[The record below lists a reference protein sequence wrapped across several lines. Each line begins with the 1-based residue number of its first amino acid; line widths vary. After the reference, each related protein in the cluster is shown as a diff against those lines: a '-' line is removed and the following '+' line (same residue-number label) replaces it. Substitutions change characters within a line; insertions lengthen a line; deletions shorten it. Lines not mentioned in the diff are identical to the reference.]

1 MPCPKCGRVI
11 DWVERRVVNGHVYV
25 YAAHVSIV
33 DGKKKIE
40 KCYLGPDRYTYAT
53 KTHSDMGMELKGMAY
68 EIDSGPGSRLLD
80 YINGLASKLGAEV
93 EGGALDLEQARQW
106 LKAVR
111 EAGAR
116 LQSLADRLEGYMRQL
131 EAQGG
136 EGAVHMATPNET
148 VAKAQPLEAPQVI
161 AQAQTTEARTYRAVS
176 ALVGTMTPE
185 DIERQVKEL
194 LEALREI
201 RKGQGAH

>member
-111 EAGAR
+111 EAAAR
-116 LQSLADRLEGYMRQL
+116 LQSLADRLEGYVRQT
-131 EAQGG
+131 EAQEAGAAALAAPR
-136 EGAVHMATPNET
+136 GAVNET
-148 VAKAQPLEAPQVI
+148 VARAQPVEAPPVTS
-161 AQAQTTEARTYRAVS
+161 QAQTTQPQ
-176 ALVGTMTPE
+176 LTPE
-185 DIERQVKEL
+185 DIDREVKEL
-194 LEALREI
+194 LGTL
-201 RKGQGAH
+201 KGEVRRAQGAR